1 MRKRSKS
8 DWYIHIDSWIMDL
21 PITGNEILVYAV
33 INGFTNEEGSCW
45 KGTLK
50 TLSQRTKCSVASLKR
65 ILKTLEDKHLIA
77 KVPGSKDSLPE
88 YRVIFEDEACQ
99 EELIEVST
107 KVDSEPVPEKS
118 APEKKERK
126 DCYKIYRDAYLE
138 KRKELEYCL
147 DNDTYNNS
155 REPAIYGAVIN
166 ARLKE
171 WIQFK
176 GVNLEEF
183 KSTLNE
189 IAKSNF
195 CVKQLNFD
203 FQRILSE
210 KIFGPCLY
218 DVRKN
223 KTSKPVFTNIVEIP
237 PKRMTCPICGC
248 DNVNIFGTCMVCNP
262 DKFVDE
268 MGKNL

>member
-8 DWYIHIDSWIMDL
+8 DWYIHIDAWIMDL

-50 TLSQRTKCSVASLKR
+50 TLSKRTKCSVASLKR
-65 ILKTLEDKHLIA
+65 ILKSLEDKHLIA

-88 YRVIFEDEACQ
+88 YRVVFEEEDCQ
-99 EELIEVST
+99 GELIEAST
-107 KVDSEPVPEKS
+107 KVDSEPELEKP
-118 APEKKERK
+118 APKKKERK
-126 DCYKIYRDAYLE
+126 DCYKIYRDAYLAA
-138 KRKELEYCL
+138 RAVIEYQL
-147 DNDTYNNS
+147 DNTT
-155 REPAIYGAVIN
+155 EPVIN
-166 ARLKE
+166 GPVINCRLKE

-183 KSTLNE
+183 KSTLSE
-189 IAKSNF
+189 IAKNNF
-195 CVKQLNFD
+195 CVNQLNFD
-203 FQRILSE
+203 FQKILSE
-210 KIFGPCLY
+210 KIFGPCLCK
-218 DVRKN
+218 VRKN
-223 KTSKPVFTNIVEIP
+223 KTSKPVFTNIVEVP
-237 PKRMTCPICGC
+237 PKRMICPICGS

-262 DKFVDE
+262 DKFIDE